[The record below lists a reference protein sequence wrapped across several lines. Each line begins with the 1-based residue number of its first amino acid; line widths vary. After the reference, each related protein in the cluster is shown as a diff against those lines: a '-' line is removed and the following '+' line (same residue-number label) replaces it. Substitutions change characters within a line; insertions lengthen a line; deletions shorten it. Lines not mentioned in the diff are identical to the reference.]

1 MEQRT
6 MIYSV
11 YVRYY
16 NEYVE
21 PEDKNENGM
30 VEVNCFVAGETI
42 NDVITQMTDYYGEKE
57 IDKIT
62 CEVIGPDNFI
72 EFRGKDRKVFT
83 MIENDI
89 KENVVW

>member
-1 MEQRT
+1 

-16 NEYVE
+16 NEYAE
-21 PEDKNENGM
+21 SEDKNENGM
-30 VEVNCFVAGETI
+30 VEVNCFVAGDTI
-42 NDVITQMTDYYGEKE
+42 NEVITQMTDYYGEEE

-62 CEVIGPDNFI
+62 CEAIGPDHFI
-72 EFRGKDRKVFT
+72 EFRGKDRKVFA

>member
-1 MEQRT
+1 

-16 NEYVE
+16 NEYAKE
-21 PEDKNENGM
+21 SDKNDYGL

-42 NDVITQMTDYYGEKE
+42 NDVITTMTDYYGENE
-57 IDKIT
+57 IDKIS
-62 CEVIGPDNFI
+62 CEAISPDNFI

-89 KENVVW
+89 KENVMW

>member
-1 MEQRT
+1 

-16 NEYVE
+16 NEYAE
-21 PEDKNENGM
+21 SEDKNENGM
-30 VEVNCFVAGETI
+30 VEVNCFVAGDTI
-42 NDVITQMTDYYGEKE
+42 NEVITQMTDYYGEEE

-62 CEVIGPDNFI
+62 CEAIGPDNFI
-72 EFRGKDRKVFT
+72 EFRGKDRKVVA

-89 KENVVW
+89 KEKVVW

>member
-1 MEQRT
+1 

-16 NEYVE
+16 NEYAKE
-21 PEDKNENGM
+21 SDKNDYGL
-30 VEVNCFVAGETI
+30 VEVSCFVAGETI
-42 NDVITQMTDYYGEKE
+42 NDVITTMTDYYGENE
-57 IDKIT
+57 IDKIS
-62 CEVIGPDNFI
+62 CEAIGPDNFI